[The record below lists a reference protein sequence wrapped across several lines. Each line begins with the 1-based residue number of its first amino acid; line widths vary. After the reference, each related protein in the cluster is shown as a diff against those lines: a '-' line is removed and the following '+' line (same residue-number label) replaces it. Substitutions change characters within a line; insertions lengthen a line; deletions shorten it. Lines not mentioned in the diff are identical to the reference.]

1 MMKDFLYKL
10 YKDKVVDFISPFC
23 LEATTVC
30 NNGETFFCIGVKK
43 QTCGHKWV
51 NAVLNDER
59 CVFKSIRSDFG
70 VSDTLTSDP

>member
-10 YKDKVVDFISPFC
+10 YKHKAVDFISPFC

-30 NNGETFFCIGVKK
+30 NNGEAFLHRCYK

-51 NAVLNDER
+51 NAVLNDEC
-59 CVFKSIRSDFG
+59 CVVKSIRSDFG
-70 VSDTLTSDP
+70 VSDSLTSDP